1 MKDKTKKCDQ
11 WINLWLHGGISRNSF
26 SEVSCIKGF
35 LKNSAKFTETYLC
48 LSLFLMTFQALR
60 PATLLKVT
68 LTKMFSCEFC
78 DAFKNTYFVGYL
90 RTIASESV
98 RYYVYIFLSEVCLEE
113 EEEYRNYL
121 RITPECFDALFAL
134 VKDDITK

>member
-1 MKDKTKKCDQ
+1 
-11 WINLWLHGGISRNSF
+11 
-26 SEVSCIKGF
+26 
-35 LKNSAKFTETYLC
+35 
-48 LSLFLMTFQALR
+48 MTFQALR

-78 DAFKNTYFVGYL
+78 DVFKNTYFVGYL

-121 RITPECFDALFAL
+121 RITPECFDALFTL